1 MHASPTHA
9 ATTSSLLRAQA
20 RPMRARASTWLLRAS
35 SRTPTQAPAHERA
48 QHAWTRTRAW
58 RRTVPC
64 VRRSCARMASASYA
78 FMQTLRQPNSGR
90 REPRQSLLG
99 PTRVRVVR
107 AGRASRSRTGAQPRR
122 WRRRVASRRMSA
134 RWRPHGRRYS
144 CLQRAGTQT
153 WRARAQFSRVIPRAD
168 GCSAST
174 TTTAA
179 TRARVLLERRRLG
192 GPPLAR
198 RCYMRRESTM
208 PLSAALL
215 CPRASITS
223 APRRATP

>member
-1 MHASPTHA
+1 MARTSKEPSQSTRTQRGSGMHASPTHA
-9 ATTSSLLRAQA
+9 ATASSLLRAQA

-78 FMQTLRQPNSGR
+78 FMQTLRQPNSGTLSCAQTLVRLCKYIWTNACALGAYAGR

-107 AGRASRSRTGAQPRR
+107 AGRASRSRTGAQ
-122 WRRRVASRRMSA
+122 VGTSRCAAHLRHA
-134 RWRPHGRRYS
+134 RSVRI
-144 CLQRAGTQT
+144 CLLDVDGT
-153 WRARAQFSRVIPRAD
+153 
-168 GCSAST
+168 
-174 TTTAA
+174 
-179 TRARVLLERRRLG
+179 RL
-192 GPPLAR
+192 
-198 RCYMRRESTM
+198 S
-208 PLSAALL
+208 
-215 CPRASITS
+215 
-223 APRRATP
+223 